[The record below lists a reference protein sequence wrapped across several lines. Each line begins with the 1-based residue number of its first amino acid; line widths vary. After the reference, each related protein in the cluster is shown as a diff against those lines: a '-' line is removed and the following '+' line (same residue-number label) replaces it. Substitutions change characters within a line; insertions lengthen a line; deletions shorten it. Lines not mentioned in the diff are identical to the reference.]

1 MLIILPYCL
10 RDEAQALKNAKWIA
24 SLKHNNPHQFLLVHD
39 SRCDPTEIGK
49 YLGNPLVAGL
59 KVFDPYN
66 RWPHSANTMFCQAA
80 RHIQTLPNKYFLWL
94 EPDAVP
100 LGDYA
105 FDKIEQEYNR
115 ANARFM
121 GHRTN
126 SWENCPAHLSGIA
139 VYPSPLVQYAG
150 AMLLS
155 EGEATPFDVIDAERV
170 ITQSH
175 FTDLIQNVA
184 RRAKRVG
191 DTWVP
196 VHEARSYKDKDDFYS
211 VATRECVLFHS
222 DKFGTLIDIFGGTV
236 VKHELG
242 AVKASTGDQET
253 ATTVPPPP
261 PEILRQPKEGE
272 VSNGMIYLG
281 NAWYKL
287 DDALGHT
294 GQMQDHVEYLKKYA
308 EGNGFARMRV
318 YKALKKAGLRGRAKK
333 KHASPGRIGN

>member
-1 MLIILPYCL
+1 MLITLAFCL

-24 SLKHNNPHQFLLVHD
+24 SLKHNNPHEFLVVHD
-39 SRCDPTEIGK
+39 TRCNPSEIANVLK
-49 YLGNPLVAGL
+49 SNHIVSHLPVA
-59 KVFDPYN
+59 DAYN

-80 RHIQTLPNKYFLWL
+80 RHIQTLPDKYFLWL

-196 VHEARSYKDKDDFYS
+196 VHEARSYKDKADFYS

-222 DKFGTLIDIFGGTV
+222 DKFGTLIDIFGGAGI
-236 VKHELG
+236 KQG
-242 AVKASTGDQET
+242 ADIERNTDKEET
-253 ATTVPPPP
+253 PPVPPPP
-261 PEILRQPKEGE
+261 PDILRQPKAGE
-272 VSNGMIYLG
+272 KSNGMIYLDG
-281 NAWYKL
+281 GWHPIPF
-287 DDALGHT
+287 G
-294 GQMQDHVEYLKKYA
+294 GSEMQDRVKWLKEYA
-308 EGNGFARMRV
+308 DQNGFARMRV

>member
-1 MLIILPYCL
+1 MLITLAFCL

-24 SLKHNNPHQFLLVHD
+24 SLKHNNPHEFLVVHD
-39 SRCDPTEIGK
+39 TRCNPSEIANVLK
-49 YLGNPLVAGL
+49 SNHIVSHLPVA
-59 KVFDPYN
+59 DAYN

-80 RHIQTLPNKYFLWL
+80 RHIQTLPDKYFLWL

-191 DTWVP
+191 DTWIP
-196 VHEARSYKDKDDFYS
+196 VHEARSYKDKADFYS

-222 DKFGTLIDIFGGTV
+222 DKFGTLIDIFGGAG
-236 VKHELG
+236 VKQG
-242 AVKASTGDQET
+242 ADIERNTDKEET
-253 ATTVPPPP
+253 PPVPPPP
-261 PEILRQPKEGE
+261 PDILRQPKEGE
-272 VSNGMIYLG
+272 KSNGMVYLNG
-281 NAWYKL
+281 GWHPIPF
-287 DDALGHT
+287 G
-294 GQMQDHVEYLKKYA
+294 GSEMQDRVKWLKEYA
-308 EGNGFARMRV
+308 DQNGFARMRV

>member
-126 SWENCPAHLSGIA
+126 SWQNCPAHLSGIA

-191 DTWVP
+191 DTWIP
-196 VHEARSYKDKDDFYS
+196 VHEARSYKDKADFYS

-222 DKFGTLIDIFGGTV
+222 DKFGTLIDIFGGAG
-236 VKHELG
+236 VKQG
-242 AVKASTGDQET
+242 ADIERNTDKEET
-253 ATTVPPPP
+253 PPVPPPP
-261 PEILRQPKEGE
+261 PDILRQPKEGE
-272 VSNGMIYLG
+272 KSNGMVYLNG
-281 NAWYKL
+281 GWQM
-287 DDALGHT
+287 DT
-294 GQMQDHVEYLKKYA
+294 GYRAEVESAKQPKTMQEHVDYLKRYA
-308 EGNGFARMRV
+308 EDNGFSRMRV
-318 YKALKKAGLRGRAKK
+318 YKALKRAGLRGRAKK
-333 KHASPGRIGN
+333 KTCQS

>member
-196 VHEARSYKDKDDFYS
+196 VHEARSYKDKADFYS

-222 DKFGTLIDIFGGTV
+222 DKFGTLIDIFGGAGI
-236 VKHELG
+236 KQG
-242 AVKASTGDQET
+242 ADIERNTDKEET
-253 ATTVPPPP
+253 PPVPPPP
-261 PEILRQPKEGE
+261 PDILRQPKAGE
-272 VSNGMIYLG
+272 KSNGMIYLDG
-281 NAWYKL
+281 GWHPIPF
-287 DDALGHT
+287 G
-294 GQMQDHVEYLKKYA
+294 GSEMQDRVKWLKEYA
-308 EGNGFARMRV
+308 DQNGFARMRV